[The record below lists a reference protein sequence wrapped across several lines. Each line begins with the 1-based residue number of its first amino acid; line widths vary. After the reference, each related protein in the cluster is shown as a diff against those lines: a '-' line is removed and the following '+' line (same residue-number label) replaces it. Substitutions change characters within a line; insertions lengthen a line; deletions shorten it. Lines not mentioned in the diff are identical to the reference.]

1 MTKDVEKKKVFTSEL
16 AEKRS
21 DKIVGLLEQID
32 NSIIPDSSFNRIV
45 SRALDSEQGS
55 LVEFHVFDNDKIA
68 KIAENMPA
76 INRATRALGRR
87 NTQTTNRLM
96 SLTMLADASPY
107 RAMRQ
112 CLSQIE
118 NKRNAVKENRY
129 KIMRDRLEI
138 EKLQRRIDRYEMRL
152 VKLNGLIESEDL
164 SKEKYEEYMEEI
176 DDLSMKSLEYRVDI
190 EEKAANLSDSMLYL
204 EGALKEIASFQSSY
218 EQIRKNNDIPED
230 WDERDMEEAEVQH
243 HLRMAFLHAYR
254 DVMAKSNLG
263 MGTLEYL
270 QQFGVHPT
278 QALIEVRKFL
288 QVLDKKMLKY
298 DPLTGNAT
306 GPRDDIELDY
316 EDDLEK
322 WLDRMVENNKDQY
335 KKVMK
340 RIGLDNLHDDWYM
353 YEEEGREKVRLIDK
367 YNMEE

>member
-1 MTKDVEKKKVFTSEL
+1 MTKDVEKKKVFTKEI
-16 AEKRS
+16 EERRS
-21 DKIVGLLEQID
+21 DKIVGLLDQID
-32 NSIIPDSSFNRIV
+32 SSIIPDSSFNRIV
-45 SRALDSEQGS
+45 SRALDSENGS
-55 LVEFHVFDNDKIA
+55 LVEFHVFDNDKVA

-76 INRATRALGRR
+76 INRATRSLGRR

-129 KIMRDRLEI
+129 KIMRERLEI
-138 EKLQRRIDRYEMRL
+138 EKLQRRIDRHQKRMSEIRKILSEEELSNDFYESY
-152 VKLNGLIESEDL
+152 IEEL
-164 SKEKYEEYMEEI
+164 
-176 DDLSMKSLEYRVDI
+176 DDLEMKVLEHQVDI

-230 WDERDMEEAEVQH
+230 WDEKDMEEAEVQH

-288 QVLDKKMLKY
+288 KTLDNKMLKY
-298 DPLTGNAT
+298 DPISGNAT
-306 GPRDDIELDY
+306 GPRNDIELDY

-340 RIGLDNLHDDWYM
+340 RIGLDSLIEDWYT
-353 YEEEGREKVRLIDK
+353 YQEDGREKDRLIDK
-367 YNMEE
+367 YSMEE